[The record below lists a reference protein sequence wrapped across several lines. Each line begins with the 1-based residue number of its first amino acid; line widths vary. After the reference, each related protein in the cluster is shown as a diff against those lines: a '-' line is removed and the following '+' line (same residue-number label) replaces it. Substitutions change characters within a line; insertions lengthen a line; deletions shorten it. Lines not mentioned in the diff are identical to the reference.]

1 VIDGVVR
8 PDIDVDSNR
17 ENSGVFPVGNRRL
30 GETLMEHEEG
40 LRRLSGDME
49 EAQIVL
55 LRLAESEPGRWWT
68 ATELADRLRAPS
80 SSVVMIA
87 LYDLV
92 KQHKLELDPR
102 LRVRLPA

>member
-1 VIDGVVR
+1 
-8 PDIDVDSNR
+8 
-17 ENSGVFPVGNRRL
+17 
-30 GETLMEHEEG
+30 MEHEEG

-49 EAQIVL
+49 EAQSVL
-55 LRLAESEPGRWWT
+55 LRVVAEAEPGKWWT
-68 ATELADRLRAPS
+68 ARELAELLPS
-80 SSVVMIA
+80 PPSSVVMIA